1 MFDFSD
7 RVVIVT
13 GAAGSLGSAIARAF
27 QSAGAK
33 LTLVDRADGRLQ
45 QIFPAMTD
53 SPDFFFANSID
64 LTQADDIQAMV
75 DETLDHFG
83 QVDVLVN
90 VAGGYRAG
98 TPVHETPVET
108 WDFMLNINA
117 RSVFLTSG
125 AVIPHML
132 ERGYGRI
139 VSVGARVAMRS
150 RANMAAYSVSKAAV
164 VRLTESMSAELEGTG
179 VYVNCILPRTIDTP
193 ANRQA
198 MPNAD
203 YSRWT
208 KPEAIAEVIMFLA
221 SESACILTGAAIPV

>member
-1 MFDFSD
+1 MFDFSG

-33 LTLVDRADGRLQ
+33 LTLVDRAYGRLQ
-45 QIFPAMTD
+45 QIFPEMAD

-64 LTQADDIQAMV
+64 LTQADAVQAMV
-75 DETLDHFG
+75 DGTLDHFG
-83 QVDVLVN
+83 QIDVLVN

-125 AVIPHML
+125 VVIPHML

-179 VYVNCILPRTIDTP
+179 VYVNCILPKTIDTP

-198 MPNAD
+198 IPNAD

-208 KPEAIAEVIMFLA
+208 KPEAIAEVIMFLT

>member
-1 MFDFSD
+1 MFDFSG

-45 QIFPAMTD
+45 QIFPEMAD

-64 LTQADDIQAMV
+64 LTQADAVQAMV
-75 DETLDHFG
+75 DGTLDHFG
-83 QVDVLVN
+83 QIDVLVN

-98 TPVHETPVET
+98 TPVHETPIET

-125 AVIPHML
+125 VVIPHML
-132 ERGYGRI
+132 EREYGRI

-208 KPEAIAEVIMFLA
+208 KPEAIAEVIMFLT